1 MESIMKKVI
10 LAASVLFLL
19 TSSFAFAQNWKV
31 LAENL
36 KADHRGKIIAIEQ
49 LNSTTVWAV
58 LSSNLSNEECRK
70 EAENIGFYVRNATGG
85 IRGEKPSVH
94 VFKNGK
100 HIATAR
106 PEGLNYVGKIS
117 IENWGPSSFG
127 GKYRP

>member
-1 MESIMKKVI
+1 MKNVI
-10 LAASVLFLL
+10 LAASVLLLL
-19 TSSFAFAQNWKV
+19 TSSFAFSQNWKV
-31 LAENL
+31 LAKNL

-49 LNSTTVWAV
+49 LNSSTVWAV
-58 LSSNLSNEECRK
+58 LSSNLSNEECIK
-70 EAENIGFYVRNATGG
+70 EAESIGFYVRNATGG

-106 PEGLNYVGKIS
+106 PEGLKYVGKIS
-117 IENWGPSSFG
+117 IENWDPSSFG

>member
-1 MESIMKKVI
+1 MKKI
-10 LAASVLFLL
+10 IIATSVFLFL
-19 TSSFAFAQNWKV
+19 TSSFAFSQDWKA
-31 LAENL
+31 LAKDL
-36 KADHRGKIIAIEQ
+36 KADHQGKIIAIEQ
-49 LNSTTVWAV
+49 LNSSIVWAV

-70 EAENIGFYVRNATGG
+70 EAESIGFYVRNATGG

-106 PEGLNYVGKIS
+106 PEGLNYVGKIN
-117 IENWGPSSFG
+117 IENWDPSSFG